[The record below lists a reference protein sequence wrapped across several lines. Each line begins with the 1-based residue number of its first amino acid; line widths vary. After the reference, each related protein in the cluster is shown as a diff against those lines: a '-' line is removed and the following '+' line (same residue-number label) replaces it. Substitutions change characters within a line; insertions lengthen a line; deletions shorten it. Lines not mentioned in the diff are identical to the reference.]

1 MTVYLGK
8 NPVGIGR
15 IVEKKVAKKKYGV
28 TVDTFLGDVD
38 ANGILQAPTEQA
50 VINLEGV
57 TSVASTVFQRK
68 FQFSNVISFN
78 ADDIKYLTSAYCC
91 DNAFRGC
98 TQLKTMSMS
107 KIETINASY
116 ACNEMFMNC
125 SNLETGNLGN
135 LTGIQAGN
143 ACTSMFNNCSKLTT
157 VVGLNKI
164 KIINGGS
171 TADKMFYKTNINIA
185 NLSSLETISG
195 YRACY
200 YMFAECKN
208 LVSIILDN
216 LQTITGSEALYRLL
230 YNTKITTLSFP
241 SLTSVTS
248 ANAMQYMCSG
258 CTTITEIHFRA
269 DMQAT
274 VEALTGYS
282 SRFGAPT
289 TCTIYFSL

>member
-15 IVEKKVAKKKYGV
+15 IVEKQVAKKKFGA

-38 ANGILQAPTEQA
+38 ENGMLQAPTGQA

-57 TSVASTVFQRK
+57 TSVASAIFQRK

-78 ADDIKYLTSAYCC
+78 ADDIEYLTSFYCC

-135 LTGIQAGN
+135 LTEIQGEY

-157 VVGLNKI
+157 IVGLNKI
-164 KIINGGS
+164 KIIKGTNVV
-171 TADKMFYKTNINIA
+171 DKMFFNTNINIA
-185 NLSSLETISG
+185 DFSSLETIFG

-200 YMFAECKN
+200 FTFSGCKN
-208 LVSIILDN
+208 LVSIIWDN
-216 LQTITGSEALYRLL
+216 LQTITGSEALYRLVQ
-230 YNTKITTLSFP
+230 NTQITTLSFP

-274 VEALTGYS
+274 IEGLTGYS

-289 TCTIYFSL
+289 TCTIYFDL